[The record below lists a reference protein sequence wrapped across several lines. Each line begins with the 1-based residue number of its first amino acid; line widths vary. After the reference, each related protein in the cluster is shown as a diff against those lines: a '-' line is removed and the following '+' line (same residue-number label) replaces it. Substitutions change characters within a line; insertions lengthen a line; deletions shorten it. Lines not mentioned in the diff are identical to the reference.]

1 MEMYLWRPLVCYFT
15 FRITTGF
22 FTHKKSVWSK
32 EIVFKLF
39 QVVWEIKFIELM
51 FLYVKIVYFVYFW
64 LFYCWQ
70 LWLCRFLTDLIHVFI
85 CQLSSRWIRFNHLSY
100 VFFFFSLEDKE
111 PVLTFDFPVSYFSLD
126 ILKVF

>member
-51 FLYVKIVYFVYFW
+51 FLYVKLYILFIFGYFIVNNS
-64 LFYCWQ
+64 
-70 LWLCRFLTDLIHVFI
+70 D
-85 CQLSSRWIRFNHLSY
+85 Y
-100 VFFFFSLEDKE
+100 VGF
-111 PVLTFDFPVSYFSLD
+111 
-126 ILKVF
+126 